1 MMTRRPDDDDRVD
14 ILEHTRP
21 YGGFFQLDHYNLRHR
36 KHDGGWTP
44 PLVREVLERGRT
56 VALLPYDPVRDA
68 VVLIEQFRIGA
79 YTAGLDPWQ
88 IEVVAGVIEL
98 GEAADDVAR
107 RETVEEA
114 GCRVTDMQRI
124 GSILLSSGAS
134 SEVAEMF
141 CGRVD
146 SAGVGGI
153 HGLAHEGEDIRVTVV
168 PAGEAIDKVNG
179 GAVMSGYAV
188 IPLQWLAL
196 NRERLRAEWS

>member
-1 MMTRRPDDDDRVD
+1 MTRPSDDESRIE
-14 ILEHTRP
+14 ILEHTRV
-21 YGGFFQLDHYNLRHR
+21 YQGFFKLDRYNLRHR
-36 KHDGGWTP
+36 KHGGGWTP

-88 IEVVAGVIEL
+88 IEVVAGVIEP
-98 GEAADDVAR
+98 GETAADVAR

-114 GCRVTDMQRI
+114 GCTVTDMERI
-124 GSILLSSGAS
+124 GSVLLSSGAS
-134 SEVAEMF
+134 SEVSDMF

-146 SAGVGGI
+146 SDGVGGI

-168 PAGEAIDKVNG
+168 PAGEAIEQVND
-179 GAVMSGYAV
+179 GAVVTGYAI

-196 NRERLRAEWS
+196 HRERLRAEWS

>member
-1 MMTRRPDDDDRVD
+1 MNRADDDARVE
-14 ILEHTRP
+14 ILEHTRA
-21 YGGFFQLDHYNLRHR
+21 YGGFFKLDRYNLRHR

-79 YTAGLDPWQ
+79 YTAGLDAWQ
-88 IEVVAGVIEL
+88 TEVIAGVIEP
-98 GEAADDVAR
+98 GENAADVAR
-107 RETVEEA
+107 REAVEEA
-114 GCRVTDMQRI
+114 GCQVTDLERI
-124 GSILLSSGAS
+124 GSVLLSSGAS
-134 SEVAEMF
+134 SEVSEMF

-168 PAGEAIDKVNG
+168 PAGEAIAHVTDGTVI
-179 GAVMSGYAV
+179 SGYAV

-196 NRERLRAEWS
+196 NRERLRNEWS

>member
-1 MMTRRPDDDDRVD
+1 MTTTSDDDDRVE
-14 ILEHTRP
+14 ILERTQA
-21 YGGFFQLDHYNLRHR
+21 YGGFFTLDRYNLRHR

-79 YTAGLDPWQ
+79 YTAGLDAWQ
-88 IEVVAGVIEL
+88 TEVIAGVIEP
-98 GEAADDVAR
+98 GEAAADVAR
-107 RETVEEA
+107 REAVEEA
-114 GCRVTDMQRI
+114 GCRVTDVERI
-124 GSILLSSGAS
+124 GSVLLSSGAS
-134 SEVAEMF
+134 SEVSEMF

-153 HGLAHEGEDIRVTVV
+153 HGLAHEGEDIRVSVV
-168 PAGEAIDKVNG
+168 PAVEAIAQMND
-179 GAVMSGYAV
+179 GAVISGYAV

-196 NRERLRAEWS
+196 NRERLRSEWS

>member
-1 MMTRRPDDDDRVD
+1 MTTKPPNDDSRVE

-21 YGGFFQLDHYNLRHR
+21 YGGFFKLDRYNLRHR

-88 IEVVAGVIEL
+88 IEVVAGVIEP
-98 GEAADDVAR
+98 GESAAEVAR
-107 RETVEEA
+107 RETMEEA
-114 GCRVTDMQRI
+114 GCRVTDVERI
-124 GSILLSSGAS
+124 GSVLLSSGAS
-134 SEVAEMF
+134 SEVSEMF

-146 SAGVGGI
+146 SDGVGGI

-168 PAGEAIDKVNG
+168 PAVGAIAHVND

-196 NRERLRAEWS
+196 NRERLRAKWS